1 MMASKPELY
10 SRFIDELEETK
21 SELMSCFSEEKG
33 DRELRNRLYEL
44 LGVID
49 CKKRLV
55 LEPLILN
62 LETI

>member
-1 MMASKPELY
+1 MNKIELY
-10 SRFIDELEETK
+10 TKFIDELEDTK
-21 SELMSCFSEEKG
+21 SQLMSCFSEEKG
-33 DRELRNRLYEL
+33 NRELRNQLYEL